1 MNNYFDKAK
10 VNWNTW
16 TPQDIIFKSNNLV
29 KKLVPQE
36 NVLTYK
42 SKSDRDVQM
51 CRLTNGKAYHSNY
64 HNATHY
70 GRENYRAVHVWLKDM
85 KSEYPIANLD
95 FIDYRPRKDSVGNNI
110 SCVDALI
117 YIQSFHQ
124 PWQWQRDQNG
134 NYVRVSNGNSAPLDE
149 GYRFCYGGQGDS
161 NPMSHTQFQEI
172 LDITESVRR
181 FLIDV
186 VIPFR
191 NGEDVGLVA

>member
-16 TPQDIIFKSNNLV
+16 TPQDIIFKSNSLV

-36 NVLTYK
+36 NVLSYK

-51 CRLTNGKAYHSNY
+51 CKLTNGKAYTNNY
-64 HNATHY
+64 HNSTYH

-124 PWQWQRDQNG
+124 PWTWQRDQNG
-134 NYVRVSNGNSAPLDE
+134 NYVRVSNGNPAPLDE

-161 NPMSHTQFQEI
+161 NPMSHIQFQEI

-186 VIPFR
+186 VVPFR
-191 NGEDVGLVA
+191 NGEDIGMVA